1 MSTEGCP
8 AEYVYL
14 ASPYSHHDAAVRA
27 LRFLEAERCS
37 HWLLLRRNWNYS
49 PIVYCH
55 LMAQKFGLPTDFA
68 YWQDL
73 NRAMLVYSRAMYILT
88 IDGWRNSTGIAGE
101 REFAEGEGI
110 LVRYIEPYLDAYQI
124 LAKPPC

>member
-1 MSTEGCP
+1 MTSETRN

-14 ASPYSHHDAAVRA
+14 ASPYSHERAEVRA

-37 HWLLLRRNWNYS
+37 HWLLLRKNWNYS

-55 LMAQKFGLPTDFA
+55 LMAQKFGLPTDFT

-73 NRAMLVYSRAMYILT
+73 NRAMLVYSRALYILT
-88 IDGWRNSTGIAGE
+88 LDGGKQSLGGRPRG
-101 REFAEGEGI
+101 
-110 LVRYIEPYLDAYQI
+110 
-124 LAKPPC
+124 